1 MKKNT
6 LFLLLKV
13 IAFCLVLCIVFYYV
27 AIPFIDPYDHRA
39 YEWSRSMA
47 EERENAL
54 VSYCVKPAPGSKKRN
69 CYVFLIDAKSH
80 KLYFYASHKASDKN
94 CGFTSSDMNFIYGF
108 KKK

>member
-13 IAFCLVLCIVFYYV
+13 IAFCLVLCIVFYFV

-54 VSYCVKPAPGSKKRN
+54 DVVFIGSSNNTTGSQPIHMHSARRNRKPSG
-69 CYVFLIDAKSH
+69 
-80 KLYFYASHKASDKN
+80 
-94 CGFTSSDMNFIYGF
+94 T
-108 KKK
+108 